1 MNKKCKAPGQ
11 DNINSELEK
20 YAPVEFKLRL
30 LQFLNYIYIYIYR
43 ERERERENHIPNEWR
58 NAVITPIFK
67 KVDRSEPKN
76 YRGIS
81 ILNTCYKLYS
91 KILNMKLQK

>member
-30 LQFLNYIYIYIYR
+30 LQFLNYIYIYIYIYIYR
-43 ERERERENHIPNEWR
+43 ERERERER
-58 NAVITPIFK
+58 ITFQM
-67 KVDRSEPKN
+67 SGEM
-76 YRGIS
+76 
-81 ILNTCYKLYS
+81 LL
-91 KILNMKLQK
+91 